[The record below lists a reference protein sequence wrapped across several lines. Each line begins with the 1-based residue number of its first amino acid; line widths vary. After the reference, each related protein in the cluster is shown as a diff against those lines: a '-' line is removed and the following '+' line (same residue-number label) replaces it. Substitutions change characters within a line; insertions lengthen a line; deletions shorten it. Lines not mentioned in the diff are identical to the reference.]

1 MERPRQEQK
10 QEQEQE
16 QEEQKKQQTSYIT
29 PKQRRIRSNQE
40 MKILMAQVISRFIT
54 CAIIVFFMLH
64 SIFPTLAWFSLLTFL
79 ALCHTDARL
88 LTMKRMQLCSNTM
101 LYILWTSYYWL
112 KHHGLALF
120 ARARTYLFEGDTLFE
135 RKEIVSPEYKSFEK
149 QLKQP
154 PAPPSYLC
162 GSTLSTTSNPQGLTS
177 VPDVPAEIATTPK
190 HGLLLTPKHGLLLTP
205 KHGLVVPRVVIGSD
219 VPVPSS
225 NICVA
230 GGAIDKISSSSTS
243 SSISCTSVASTS
255 VASTSVSSTSVSST
269 SVASTPALSSTSSM
283 PVTTT
288 HHTATPTPVP
298 TDTADTADNYTFSR
312 MPALCFTQVPYVI
325 GTSVEL
331 DSGDDCSKDADDH
344 DGDTFMYKNSV
355 MEEN

>member
-10 QEQEQE
+10 QEQK
-16 QEEQKKQQTSYIT
+16 QEEQKQQTSYIT

-135 RKEIVSPEYKSFEK
+135 RKEIVSPEYKSLEK

-177 VPDVPAEIATTPK
+177 VPDVPAEIATTPQR
-190 HGLLLTPKHGLLLTP
+190 LTP
-205 KHGLVVPRVVIGSD
+205 KHGLVIPRVVIGSD

-243 SSISCTSVASTS
+243 VS
-255 VASTSVSSTSVSST
+255 STSVSSTSVSST
-269 SVASTPALSSTSSM
+269 SVSSTPALSSTSCM

-331 DSGDDCSKDADDH
+331 DSGDDCSKDTDDD